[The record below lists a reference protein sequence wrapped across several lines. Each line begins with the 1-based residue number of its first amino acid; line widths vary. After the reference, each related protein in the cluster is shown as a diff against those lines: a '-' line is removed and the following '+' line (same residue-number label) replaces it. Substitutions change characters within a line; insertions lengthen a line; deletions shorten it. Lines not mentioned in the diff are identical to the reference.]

1 MGESTEGVSVGVLG
15 VAVLGVV
22 GAGATA
28 VRLGAWGTW
37 GGMLGFGCGADGDG
51 VRGPRLLGGA
61 AAGGSCGARA
71 ACVFHVN
78 HDVGRVTIGM

>member
-28 VRLGAWGTW
+28 VRLGAWVRLRGW
-37 GGMLGFGCGADGDG
+37 GAGMMVVVRADGDG
-51 VRGPRLLGGA
+51 VRGPRLL
-61 AAGGSCGARA
+61 
-71 ACVFHVN
+71 
-78 HDVGRVTIGM
+78 